1 MRRPKV
7 QKLNLYLFYNVTL
20 LTHNEI
26 KLQSL
31 FT

>member
-20 LTHNEI
+20 LAHNEI
-26 KLQSL
+26 TLQSP